1 LIRIND
7 YRFGLE
13 KAGSGLRG
21 IPMPFDAMVMSALV
35 LVIFFVLA
43 GVIAWAD
50 YQTRPERLKKH

>member
-1 LIRIND
+1 
-7 YRFGLE
+7 
-13 KAGSGLRG
+13 
-21 IPMPFDAMVMSALV
+21 MPFDAMVMSVLV

>member
-1 LIRIND
+1 
-7 YRFGLE
+7 
-13 KAGSGLRG
+13 
-21 IPMPFDAMVMSALV
+21 V